1 MKRTEI
7 TNAGEDVKKREPYTL
22 LVGKYIGTAAVEN
35 SMDISQ
41 KTKNRITILHT
52 IYITPGYISEK
63 NTNLK
68 RCMHPNVHHS
78 IIYSCQD
85 TEAPKCLSMGEWIKK
100 FWYIHS
106 MEYYSARK
114 KEQTIDTEQ
123 CE

>member
-1 MKRTEI
+1 M
-7 TNAGEDVKKREPYTL
+7 KKREQYTL

-68 RCMHPNVHHS
+68 RCMHPNVHHG

-85 TEAPKCLSMGEWIKK
+85 TEAPKCPSTDEWINKMG
-100 FWYIHS
+100 YMYT
-106 MEYYSARK
+106 MEYYSVIKIIKSCHLQQHGWTCRVL
-114 KEQTIDTEQ
+114 
-123 CE
+123 C